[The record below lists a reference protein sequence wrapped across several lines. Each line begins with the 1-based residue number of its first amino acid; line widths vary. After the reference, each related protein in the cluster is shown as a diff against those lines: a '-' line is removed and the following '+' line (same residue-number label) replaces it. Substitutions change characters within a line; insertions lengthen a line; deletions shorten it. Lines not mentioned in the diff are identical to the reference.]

1 MARKI
6 ALCKVSTSRRV
17 FRSIF
22 QGVITMKSK
31 WNNKQC
37 PLCLE
42 GTLHEGSQTNA
53 LEYRGYKYES
63 TIQGA
68 FCDHCHDGFPDY
80 DEREEVRWKTF
91 RDKVDAEEV
100 AELARIRKKLKLTQ
114 KEAALITGGGHN
126 AFSRYERGEA
136 KPIQA
141 VLNLFKL
148 LDHHPDLLNELRNT
162 RTA

>member
-1 MARKI
+1 
-6 ALCKVSTSRRV
+6 
-17 FRSIF
+17 
-22 QGVITMKSK
+22 MKSK
-31 WNNKQC
+31 WNDKPC

-42 GTLHEGSQTNA
+42 GTLHEGSQKQT
-53 LEYRGYKYES
+53 LEYRGREYEY
-63 TIQGA
+63 TTKGA
-68 FCDHCHDGFPDY
+68 FCDHCHDGFPNY
-80 DEREEVRWKTF
+80 DEREESAWKIF

-100 AELARIRKKLKLTQ
+100 AELARIRKKLRLTQ

-148 LDHHPDLLNELRNT
+148 LDHHPDLLSELRNT

>member
-1 MARKI
+1 
-6 ALCKVSTSRRV
+6 
-17 FRSIF
+17 
-22 QGVITMKSK
+22 MKSK
-31 WNNKQC
+31 WNNKPC
-37 PLCLE
+37 PLCSK
-42 GTLHEGSQTNA
+42 GTLQEGSKKQTQ
-53 LEYRGYKYES
+53 LYRGQEYEY
-63 TIQGA
+63 TTKGA

-80 DEREEVRWKTF
+80 DEFEEANWKAF

-114 KEAALITGGGHN
+114 KEAAQITGGGHN

-148 LDHHPDLLNELRNT
+148 LDHHPDLLDELRNI

>member
-1 MARKI
+1 
-6 ALCKVSTSRRV
+6 
-17 FRSIF
+17 
-22 QGVITMKSK
+22 MKPK
-31 WNNKQC
+31 WNSKQC

-42 GTLHEGSQTNA
+42 GTLQEGSQKQT
-53 LEYRGYKYES
+53 LEYRGREYEYMAK
-63 TIQGA
+63 GA
-68 FCDHCHDGFPDY
+68 FCDHCHDGFPSY
-80 DEREEVRWKTF
+80 DEREEAIWKAF

-148 LDHHPDLLNELRNT
+148 LDHHPDLLNELRNI

>member
-1 MARKI
+1 
-6 ALCKVSTSRRV
+6 
-17 FRSIF
+17 
-22 QGVITMKSK
+22 MKSK
-31 WNNKQC
+31 WNNKPC
-37 PLCLE
+37 PLCSE
-42 GTLHEGSQTNA
+42 GTLQEGNQKQTQ
-53 LEYRGYKYES
+53 LYRGREYEY
-63 TIQGA
+63 TTKGA

-80 DEREEVRWKTF
+80 DKCEEANWKAF
-91 RDKVDAEEV
+91 RDKVDSEEV

-114 KEAALITGGGHN
+114 KEAAQITGGGHN

-148 LDHHPDLLNELRNT
+148 LDHHPDLLNELRNN